1 MKAIRHLSFYIF
13 QRIIGNLF
21 YKLTGC
27 QTGLSSVRTYR
38 CCRQQLMDTVSGFP
52 PVSKI
57 SLLIIAIIW
66 NCQNKL
72 CPHVTQLVTSRKLL
86 ASVCRFDCLLFG
98 PIFTA
103 PTQKAILQPEIS
115 YTVGEKNEGSDLL
128 MIVPLSWM
136 MFGNGLTAP
145 TLHCFSICL
154 PYGLTTYRLTLRQE
168 CS

>member
-27 QTGLSSVRTYR
+27 QTGLSSVQTYR

-57 SLLIIAIIW
+57 SLLIIAIIC
-66 NCQNKL
+66 NCQNEL

-86 ASVCRFDCLLFG
+86 ASVCRLIVYFLDPF
-98 PIFTA
+98 
-103 PTQKAILQPEIS
+103 LQP
-115 YTVGEKNEGSDLL
+115 
-128 MIVPLSWM
+128 PLKRLSCSQKS
-136 MFGNGLTAP
+136 LTQWGKKMRGQM
-145 TLHCFSICL
+145 C
-154 PYGLTTYRLTLRQE
+154 
-168 CS
+168 